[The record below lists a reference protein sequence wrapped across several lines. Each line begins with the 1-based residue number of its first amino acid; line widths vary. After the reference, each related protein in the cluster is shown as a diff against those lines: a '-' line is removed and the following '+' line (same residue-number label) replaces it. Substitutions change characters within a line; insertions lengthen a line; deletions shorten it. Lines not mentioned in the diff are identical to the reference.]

1 MAAITESFDVRIRVV
16 YPLLTKSLPKDDSKR
31 INATGNFNFEPPPQV
46 DTTQGLAAKSS
57 PVKSIGVEE
66 RVDNLKNGLDA
77 LLVDFDRIQDMMR
90 KRAGHITLEYDSELT
105 QNEALAN
112 AEAELFG
119 GASGQITY
127 SMFEEALA
135 LQEKV
140 DKYISH
146 MSVENDGV
154 LNGAA

>member
-1 MAAITESFDVRIRVV
+1 MAAVSESFDVRIRVI
-16 YPLLTKSLPKDDSKR
+16 YPRLTKSLPEDDSKR

-46 DTTQGLAAKSS
+46 DTAQGLAAESS
-57 PVKSIGVEE
+57 PIKEKSTEE
-66 RVDNLKNGLDA
+66 RVDNLKKGLDG
-77 LLVDFDRIQDMMR
+77 LLIDFDRIQDMMR
-90 KRAGHITLEYDSELT
+90 KRAGHIVLEYDPELT

-127 SMFEEALA
+127 SMFEQTLA

-140 DKYISH
+140 NKYISH
-146 MSVENDGV
+146 MSIENDGV